1 MMADGRVQ
9 GRVPDPAPWAA
20 RNQQWLM
27 RRLAQFR
34 ARLEAWPT
42 EVDPAALPRP
52 LRRAAASRSGFEPAL
67 WTLGRRFG
75 LSPFE
80 QDTLLLVAGY
90 ELDQSLRRA
99 LARHAGTGP
108 GRPSFSLAMALLPQ
122 AHWDALA
129 PQAPLRHWQ
138 LLQLAADRP
147 LAEAALSVD
156 ERVLHALTGVAA
168 FDTRL
173 AGLARPWPAAEGS
186 SAWADTPALQPDL
199 QRARR
204 ALAAG
209 QPPALLLL
217 HEAALG
223 LSGTPGTAGAA
234 GLAQAARWLQ
244 ACGLAAVHVRTGDL
258 PEAPA
263 ERAALARLLD
273 REALLH
279 DAAVLLE
286 ATPETVGG
294 GPALAGARLAAW
306 LNELRSP
313 VLLLGSAGRELLAAL
328 HRHQPLV
335 LAPHTPPAP
344 LALAGRPADDP
355 ALRRARAQFQL
366 SDAQV
371 AQALAGLAA
380 PAPTPLTGDPTDLP
394 GDAPPPAEAT
404 LPEPRDCPVWAAL
417 RQTARGG
424 LDTLARRIDATTQLD
439 DLVLPKAQT
448 QQLLEIVRHLQQR
461 ERVLSEWGFGR
472 ASSRGLGLCALF
484 AGESGTGKTLAAEAI
499 AQAAGLD
506 LYAIDLAGVVSKY
519 IGETEKNLARVFDA
533 AEASGAVLL
542 FDEADALFGK
552 RSEVKDSH
560 DRYANIEVAY
570 LLQRVES
577 YRGLAVL
584 TTNLKG
590 ALDRAFLRRIRFV
603 VQFPFPDAAARAAIW
618 QRQWPEG
625 APVDKL
631 DVAALAG
638 LNLSG
643 GNIRSVALNA
653 AFRAADAGGRIT
665 QARVLEAAHA
675 ELAKLVRPLPGLP
688 AGSPR

>member
-1 MMADGRVQ
+1 MNAPEHLTAPAAGVTAGRPPAAAAP
-9 GRVPDPAPWAA
+9 PDWAT

-34 ARLEAWPT
+34 ARLDRW
-42 EVDPAALPRP
+42 PAAGDGQPPPRP
-52 LRRAAASRSGFEPAL
+52 LRRSTAGRPGFEPAL
-67 WTLGRRFG
+67 WTLAQRFG

-80 QDTLLLVAGY
+80 QDTLLLAAGY
-90 ELDQSLRRA
+90 ELDQALRQS
-99 LARHAGTGP
+99 LARQAGGSP
-108 GRPSFSLAMALLPQ
+108 ARPSFGLALALLPQ
-122 AHWDALA
+122 AHWDALG

-138 LLQLAADRP
+138 LLHLAGDRP
-147 LAEAALSVD
+147 LSEAALSVD

-173 AGLARPWPAAEGS
+173 AGLARPWPAAAGTEALAPS
-186 SAWADTPALQPDL
+186 PALV
-199 QRARR
+199 RARQ

-209 QPPALLLL
+209 GPPALLLL
-217 HEAALG
+217 PDAA
-223 LSGTPGTAGAA
+223 PGALAQPLASRLDQAAA
-234 GLAQAARWLQ
+234 GLQ
-244 ACGLAAVHVRTGDL
+244 ACGLAAVHLRARDL

-263 ERAALARLLD
+263 ERALLARLLD
-273 REALLH
+273 REALLRQ
-279 DAAVLLE
+279 AAVLLE
-286 ATPETVGG
+286 TSAEPGAG
-294 GPALAGARLAAW
+294 APPASNARLAAW
-306 LNELRSP
+306 LDELRSP
-313 VLLLGSAGRELLAAL
+313 VLLLGPASRELLGAL
-328 HRHQPLV
+328 HHHRPL
-335 LAPHTPPAP
+335 LLELPAP
-344 LALAGRPADDP
+344 AAARVSAHRAEADP

-366 SDAQV
+366 TDAQV
-371 AQALAGLAA
+371 ASALATLD
-380 PAPTPLTGDPTDLP
+380 LTEAEP
-394 GDAPPPAEAT
+394 GPT
-404 LPEPRDCPVWAAL
+404 LPEPRHCPVWAGL
-417 RQTARGG
+417 RRAARGG
-424 LDTLARRIDATTQLD
+424 LDHLARRIESTTGPD

-448 QQLLEIVRHLQQR
+448 QQLAEIVRHLQQR
-461 ERVLSEWGFGR
+461 ERVLVDWGFGR

-584 TTNLKG
+584 TTNLKS

-618 QRQWPEG
+618 LRQWPEG
-625 APVDKL
+625 APVDDL
-631 DVAALAG
+631 DVAALAR

-665 QARVLEAAHA
+665 QALVLEAAHA
-675 ELAKLVRPLPGLP
+675 ELAKLVRPLP
-688 AGSPR
+688 AGGPR